1 MKSKI
6 QNALPAG
13 YVLRQYRIVRTLSA
27 GGFSIV
33 YLADDVERDQRVVI
47 KEYLP
52 SSQARRA
59 EDASVES
66 LSAETDSPFRQGI
79 KRFFD
84 EAAALAKINHPSV
97 VRVLDFFR
105 HNNTVYLVMRHE
117 KGTDLSWYIKRRG
130 GGLSEKF
137 LRTVFPPLLLG
148 LRELHAHNMLHL
160 DIKPSNIFLRPGG
173 KPLLLDFGAAQPAY
187 RDNRALGAHT
197 LTLGYAPIEQHRRGH
212 LGPWTDLYAIGASM
226 WTCISGKSPPAAT
239 DRAERD
245 RLRPPARAYAGRYSA
260 QLLELIDWC
269 LKMDQIDRPQTVQQ
283 LLDGF
288 EEAAAPEPEAEISV
302 FDRLRRLSWLNKKQA
317 G

>member
-1 MKSKI
+1 MKGKI
-6 QNALPAG
+6 ENALPAD
-13 YVLRQYRIVRTLSA
+13 YMLRQYRIVRTLGG

-33 YLADDVERDQRVVI
+33 YVAEDTQRQQKVVI

-52 SSQARRA
+52 TDQAKRG
-59 EDASVES
+59 EDTTVHS
-66 LSAETDSPFRQGI
+66 LSAETDATFRQGI

-84 EAAALAKINHPSV
+84 EAATLAKINHPSI

-105 HNNTVYLVMRHE
+105 DNNTVYLVMHYE
-117 KGTDLSWYIKRRG
+117 EGTDLGWYIRQRR

-148 LRELHAHNMLHL
+148 LRELHSHNLLHL
-160 DIKPSNIFLRPGG
+160 DIKPPNIFLRPGG

-187 RDNRALGAHT
+187 RDNRVLTAHT

-226 WTCISGKSPPAAT
+226 YACISGKSPPPAPK
-239 DRAERD
+239 RAERD
-245 RLRPPARAYAGRYSA
+245 KLRPAARAFAGRYSRP
-260 QLLELIDWC
+260 LLEAIDWC
-269 LKMDQIDRPQTVQQ
+269 LHMDQTERPQTVQQ
-283 LLDGF
+283 LLDAF
-288 EEAAAPEPEAEISV
+288 EQPAAPEPEGGV
-302 FDRLRRLSWLNKKQA
+302 LDKFWKLPWFNKKQA

>member
-6 QNALPAG
+6 QNALPPG
-13 YVLRQYRIVRTLSA
+13 YALRQYRIVRTLSG

-33 YLADDVERDQRVVI
+33 YLADDVEREQRVVI

-52 SSQARRA
+52 SNQARRGQD
-59 EDASVES
+59 ESVET
-66 LSAETDSPFRQGI
+66 LSAETDGPFRQGI

-84 EAAALAKINHPSV
+84 EAAALARINHPSV

-137 LRTVFPPLLLG
+137 LRTVFPQLLLG
-148 LRELHAHNMLHL
+148 LREMHAHNLLHL
-160 DIKPSNIFLRPGG
+160 DIKPPNIFLRPGG

-226 WTCISGKSPPAAT
+226 WACISGKTPPAAT
-239 DRAERD
+239 ARAERD
-245 RLRPPARAYAGRYSA
+245 RYRPAASAYAGRYSP
-260 QLLELIDWC
+260 QLLEVIDWC
-269 LKMDQIDRPQTVQQ
+269 LQLDQLDRPQTVQQ
-283 LLDGF
+283 LLDSF
-288 EEAAAPEPEAEISV
+288 EQPAAIEPEPEKSV
-302 FDRLRRLSWLNKKQA
+302 FDRLRQLPWLTKKQA